1 VQGRS
6 RVVEIT
12 PLENGHARAAG
23 RDMIVGVINQ
33 KGGVGKTTL
42 ATHIAGEWG
51 AKGHRVVVV
60 DADPQESAFDWSRMR
75 AYTGLPKLF
84 DVISLARET
93 LRPEYTTA
101 NEHVIIDG
109 PSRNTALAR
118 STVFASD
125 LILIPIQPSSY
136 DVWGSGP
143 IVSLVSEARAHKP
156 NLRAAFVINRCIVG
170 TTIGRDIHDALTGE
184 IPVLRTVITQRVI
197 FAESVATGRLVRE
210 LDDTGPA
217 ARSISALA
225 DEVMGR
231 VS

>member
-1 VQGRS
+1 MI
-6 RVVEIT
+6 E
-12 PLENGHARAAG
+12 HASGDSAAG
-23 RDMIVGVINQ
+23 AAAGHGMIVGVINH

-51 AKGHRVVVV
+51 VKGHKVVVV
-60 DADPQESAFDWSRMR
+60 DADPQESAFDWSRVR
-75 AYTGLPKLF
+75 AHSGLPKLF

-93 LRPEYTTA
+93 LRPEYSTT
-101 NEHVIIDG
+101 NDHVIIDG

-118 STVFASD
+118 STVLASD

-136 DVWGSGP
+136 DVWGSNP
-143 IVSLVSEARAHKP
+143 IVSMVAEARQQKP
-156 NLRAAFVINRCIVG
+156 RLQAAFVINRVIVG
-170 TTIGRDIHDALTGE
+170 TAIGRDIHHALTGE
-184 IPVLRTVITQRVI
+184 IPVLHTVITQRVA

-210 LDDTGPA
+210 LDDGGPA
-217 ARSISALA
+217 ARSIAALA

>member
-1 VQGRS
+1 
-6 RVVEIT
+6 
-12 PLENGHARAAG
+12 
-23 RDMIVGVINQ
+23 MIVGVINQ

-51 AKGHRVVVV
+51 MRGHRVVVV

-75 AYTGLPKLF
+75 ALTGLPKLF

-93 LRPEYTTA
+93 LHPEYAST

-118 STVFASD
+118 STVLASD
-125 LILIPIQPSSY
+125 LILIPVQPSSY

-143 IVSLVSEARAHKP
+143 IVSLVLEARVHKP
-156 NLRAAFVINRCIVG
+156 HLRAAFVINRCIVG
-170 TTIGRDIHDALTGE
+170 TTIGRDIHGALTSD
-184 IPVLRTVITQRVI
+184 IPILQTVITQRVV

-210 LDDTGPA
+210 LDDSGPA

-225 DEVMGR
+225 SEVMGR
-231 VS
+231 AS

>member
-1 VQGRS
+1 MLQNTIAES
-6 RVVEIT
+6 S
-12 PLENGHARAAG
+12 PARAAG
-23 RDMIVGVINQ
+23 HDMIVGVINQ

-51 AKGHRVVVV
+51 RLGHRVVVV

-75 AYTGLPKLF
+75 IQTGLPKLF

-93 LRPEYTTA
+93 LHPEYATT
-101 NEHVIIDG
+101 NDHVIIDG

-118 STVFASD
+118 STVLASD
-125 LILIPIQPSSY
+125 LILIPVQPSSY

-143 IVSLVSEARAHKP
+143 IVSLICEARAHKP
-156 NLRAAFVINRCIVG
+156 NLKAAFVINRCIVG
-170 TTIGRDIHDALTGE
+170 TTIGRDIHGALTGE
-184 IPVLRTVITQRVI
+184 IPILQTVITQRVV

-210 LDDTGPA
+210 LDDSSAA
-217 ARSISALA
+217 ARSIAALA

-231 VS
+231 AL

>member
-1 VQGRS
+1 MHTAYGR
-6 RVVEIT
+6 
-12 PLENGHARAAG
+12 ARAAG

-51 AKGHRVVVV
+51 LRGHRVVVV
-60 DADPQESAFDWSRMR
+60 DADPQESAFDWYRMR
-75 AYTGLPKLF
+75 KRTGLPKLF
-84 DVISLARET
+84 DVISLQREK
-93 LRPEYTTA
+93 LNPEYART

-109 PSRNTALAR
+109 PSRNSDLAR
-118 STVFASD
+118 STVLASD
-125 LILIPIQPSSY
+125 LILIPVQPSSY

-143 IVSLVSEARAHKP
+143 IVSLVMEARTHKP

-170 TTIGRDIHDALTGE
+170 TNIGRDIQGALTGE
-184 IPVLRTVITQRVI
+184 IPILQTIITQRVV

-210 LDDTGPA
+210 LDDKGAA

-225 DEVMGR
+225 SEVMGR
-231 VS
+231 AS